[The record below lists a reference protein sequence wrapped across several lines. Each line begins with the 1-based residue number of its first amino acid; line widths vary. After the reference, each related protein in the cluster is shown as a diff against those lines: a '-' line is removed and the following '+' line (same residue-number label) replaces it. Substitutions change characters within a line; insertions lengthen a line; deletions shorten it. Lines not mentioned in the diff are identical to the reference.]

1 MERMVSNQG
10 NAILWHKISAE
21 SNEIVRG
28 ICISEKRIT
37 RSDTMRKSDI
47 ERFDNAFPD
56 GVFAF
61 PAPTESPKVKISA
74 LDKYCKERG
83 VEPKDLTEE
92 EMKLFL
98 V

>member
-1 MERMVSNQG
+1 
-10 NAILWHKISAE
+10 
-21 SNEIVRG
+21 
-28 ICISEKRIT
+28 
-37 RSDTMRKSDI
+37 MRKSNI
-47 ERFDNAFPD
+47 ERFDNAFHD